1 MIVRMAADSDRELAR
16 LLDRGHGVR
25 IAYRVTPA
33 RVRARLQ
40 APDGAI
46 VLLHGL
52 ASNLTRWSEFVA
64 TTRLVERWD
73 VIRVDLRG
81 HGDSMT
87 RRVIGLDR
95 WCEDLA
101 AICDAEGHAQA
112 VLVGHSLGAQVAM
125 HAAATR
131 PGRVRALALIDPV
144 FGAALHGHWARI
156 ARLRPLFAAS
166 AAVVRACNTIGL
178 HRGALPP
185 LDLRALDEEAR
196 RALGSPAAE
205 AEFVRRYSSTWADL
219 RHVPLAVYLQD
230 LVELFRDA
238 PPPAAISCPVL
249 ALLSR
254 GGTFADPVETAEI
267 ARGFRHV
274 QEVEIACQHWPL
286 TERPDEVRGAI
297 EHWCDSLASGEPGR
311 SRSGLECED
320 RRPRP
325 FDERGGTGDDRNPE
339 LRIGDRFA
347 EADVHDRTVRAQR

>member
-1 MIVRMAADSDRELAR
+1 
-16 LLDRGHGVR
+16 
-25 IAYRVTPA
+25 
-33 RVRARLQ
+33 
-40 APDGAI
+40 
-46 VLLHGL
+46 
-52 ASNLTRWSEFVA
+52 
-64 TTRLVERWD
+64 
-73 VIRVDLRG
+73 
-81 HGDSMT
+81 MT
-87 RRVIGLDR
+87 RRAIGLDR

-131 PGRVRALALIDPV
+131 PERVRALALIDPV

-178 HRGALPP
+178 HRGVLPP

-238 PPPAAISCPVL
+238 PPPATLSCPVL

-254 GGTFADPVETAEI
+254 GGTFADPAETAEI
-267 ARGFRHV
+267 ARGFPDVR
-274 QEVEIACQHWPL
+274 EVEIDCQHWPL

-297 EHWCDSLASGEPGR
+297 EQWCDSLASGEPGR
-311 SRSGLECED
+311 SRSGLECGD
-320 RRPRP
+320 SRPRP
-325 FDERGGTGDDRNPE
+325 FDERGGTGGDRGPD
-339 LRIGDRFA
+339 LPIGDHA
-347 EADVHDRTVRAQR
+347 ADADVHDRTARAQR

>member
-1 MIVRMAADSDRELAR
+1 MIERMGAASDHELAR
-16 LLDRGHGVR
+16 LLERGHGVR
-25 IAYRVTPA
+25 VAYRITPA
-33 RVRARLQ
+33 QRRTQRQ
-40 APDGAI
+40 APDGVI

-81 HGDSMT
+81 HGDSTT

-101 AICDAEGHAQA
+101 AICDAEGHAQS

-125 HAAATR
+125 HAAATQ
-131 PGRVRALALIDPV
+131 PERVRALALIDPV

-156 ARLRPLFAAS
+156 ARLRPLFAV
-166 AAVVRACNTIGL
+166 AAALVRAGNLIGL

-238 PPPAAISCPVL
+238 PSPASISCPVL

-254 GGTFADPVETAEI
+254 GGTFADPAETAEI
-267 ARGFRHV
+267 ARGFRRV
-274 QEVEIACQHWPL
+274 QEVEIDCQHWPL
-286 TERPDEVRGAI
+286 TERPDEVRGAV
-297 EHWCDSLASGEPGR
+297 EHWCDSLAS
-311 SRSGLECED
+311 
-320 RRPRP
+320 
-325 FDERGGTGDDRNPE
+325 
-339 LRIGDRFA
+339 A
-347 EADVHDRTVRAQR
+347 

>member
-1 MIVRMAADSDRELAR
+1 MIGRMSAVDRELAR
-16 LLDRGHGVR
+16 VIDRGDDVR

-33 RVRARLQ
+33 RRRNLSQ
-40 APDGAI
+40 PPEGAL

-81 HGDSMT
+81 HGGSLT
-87 RRVIGLDR
+87 RRPIGMDL
-95 WCEDLA
+95 WCDDLA

-131 PGRVRALALIDPV
+131 PARVRALALIDPV

-156 ARLRPLFAAS
+156 ARQRPLFAA
-166 AAVVRACNTIGL
+166 AAAMVRACNAIGL

-185 LDLRALDEEAR
+185 LDLRALDQEAR

-205 AEFVRRYSSTWADL
+205 AEFVRRYSSTRADL

-230 LVELFRDA
+230 LVELFSA
-238 PPPAAISCPVL
+238 PPAPESISCPVL

-254 GGTFADPVETAEI
+254 GGTFADFGETAQI
-267 ARGFRHV
+267 AHRFRHV
-274 QEVEIACQHWPL
+274 HEVEIDCQHWPL
-286 TERPDEVRGAI
+286 TERPDDVRRAI
-297 EHWCDSLASGEPGR
+297 ESWCDDLAALSPDSQHPQLVR
-311 SRSGLECED
+311 VAQH
-320 RRPRP
+320 RRPV
-325 FDERGGTGDDRNPE
+325 D
-339 LRIGDRFA
+339 
-347 EADVHDRTVRAQR
+347 QR

>member
-1 MIVRMAADSDRELAR
+1 MIKRMSAASDRELAR

-25 IAYRVTPA
+25 VAYRITPA
-33 RVRARLQ
+33 EMRAQRQ

-81 HGDSMT
+81 HGGSTT
-87 RRVIGLDR
+87 RRAIGLDC
-95 WCEDLA
+95 WCDDLA
-101 AICDAEGHAQA
+101 AIGEAEGHTRL

-131 PGRVRALALIDPV
+131 PAIVRAIALIDPV
-144 FGAALHGHWARI
+144 FCDALHGHWARV
-156 ARLRPLFAAS
+156 ARLRPLFAA
-166 AAVVRACNTIGL
+166 AAKGVRTLNALGL
-178 HRGALPP
+178 HRGRLPP

-196 RALGSPAAE
+196 RALASPAAE

-238 PPPAAISCPVL
+238 PPPATISCPVL

-254 GGTFADPVETAEI
+254 GGTFADPAETAEI
-267 ARGFRHV
+267 ARGFRQV
-274 QEVEIACQHWPL
+274 QEVEIDCQHWPL

-297 EHWCDSLASGEPGR
+297 EHWCDSTASGELGR
-311 SRSGLECED
+311 SRSGLD

-325 FDERGGTGDDRNPE
+325 FDEQGGTG
-339 LRIGDRFA
+339 GDRGPDLPTGDRV
-347 EADVHDRTVRAQR
+347 ADADAHDRTASAQR